1 MTVQKSMLPA
11 VVFTGSTLL
20 VGCGSSGSCG
30 GSGGSCTV
38 PPPGTGGVF
47 SGSVGGTAAVAILAE
62 NGDMRIG
69 VQNGT
74 YYHLNVAPQTT
85 TIAGSYFA
93 YSTGAAFPNG
103 TDSTTGTLSATEGAS
118 TLDGTLTDH
127 SGTTQAL
134 TLNDNPVYT
143 TGSALANLAG
153 TWSYTAGGFSLT
165 ATIAA
170 DGSFTATDSSGCS
183 YSGSFSQ
190 IDVLYDAYGEN
201 HVRTCN
207 GVKTT
212 FDGLATYFP
221 ASGNTGASIELLA
234 DDGAGAD
241 LVVTFQ

>member
-1 MTVQKSMLPA
+1 MSVQKSMLPA
-11 VVFTGSTLL
+11 VVITGSSLL
-20 VGCGSSGSCG
+20 VGCGSNGSC
-30 GSGGSCTV
+30 GSGGSCNV

-47 SGSVGGTAAVAILAE
+47 SGTLGGTAAVAIFAN

-69 VQNGT
+69 VQDGT

-103 TDSTTGTLSATEGAS
+103 THSTTGTVSATQGTS

-127 SGTTQAL
+127 SGTTAAL
-134 TLNDNPVYT
+134 SLNDNPVYI
-143 TGSALANLAG
+143 TGSALANLTG

-165 ATIAA
+165 ATITA

-183 YSGSFSQ
+183 YAGTFSQ
-190 IDVLYDAYGEN
+190 IDELYDVYGET
-201 HVRTCN
+201 HVLTCN
-207 GVKTT
+207 GVKTS

-221 ASGNTGASIELLA
+221 ASGNTSASIELLA
-234 DDGAGAD
+234 DDSAGAY